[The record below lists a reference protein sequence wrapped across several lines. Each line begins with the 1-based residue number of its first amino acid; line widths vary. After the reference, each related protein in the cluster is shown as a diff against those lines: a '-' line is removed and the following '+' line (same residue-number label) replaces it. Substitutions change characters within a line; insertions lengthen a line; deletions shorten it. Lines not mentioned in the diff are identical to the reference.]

1 MPLPNLLL
9 HMKSYFS
16 SVLLPPD
23 PLCQYDIFSPKGT
36 CEMKLLGGVKHVIST
51 CLNAQFQMPASAS
64 GTLRSERSGHLRFL
78 SRSSGLCFSED
89 HNAEIIFKNDS
100 EYVGKRQ

>member
-1 MPLPNLLL
+1 MPLPNLLF
-9 HMKSYFS
+9 HMKSYFC

-64 GTLRSERSGHLRFL
+64 GAWRGVHYGHLRFL
-78 SRSSGLCFSED
+78 SRFWFVVQEHG
-89 HNAEIIFKNDS
+89 AEILLKMNM
-100 EYVGKRQ
+100 